1 MALDSYHGMAGHGV
15 SGDSYGS
22 YGSSNDGQQYPQ
34 HISPYLQPNFPLHQ
48 SQWDGDPGSV
58 TADHAPAFSSPSTAR
73 PSYRKQGAS
82 ENDSGVDMTFTD
94 RARESGQGS
103 DWAQTSTSSQT
114 PKQAYASHGT
124 YATTPSTGGGSGSS
138 VPRSTGWKHGGP
150 QSEAGSFPHGSEGAR
165 PSFALP
171 HAILGDALSADG
183 PTRPDRNGASW
194 LESKGRGMS
203 RPTVPAEAIV
213 SIAA

>member
-1 MALDSYHGMAGHGV
+1 MAVDSLHGIAGHGV
-15 SGDSYGS
+15 PGDSYEP
-22 YGSSNDGQQYPQ
+22 YGSSNDGQQHPQ
-34 HISPYLQPNFPLHQ
+34 HISPYLQQNFPLHQ
-48 SQWDGDPGSV
+48 SQWDGNPGAV
-58 TADHAPAFSSPSTAR
+58 AADFAPAFSSPSTAR
-73 PSYRKQGAS
+73 PSFRKQGAS

-94 RARESGQGS
+94 RALESGQAS

-114 PKQAYASHGT
+114 PKQAYASHET

-138 VPRSTGWKHGGP
+138 IPRSTGWKHGGP
-150 QSEAGSFPHGSEGAR
+150 QAEGGSLPHASEGAR

-171 HAILGDALSADG
+171 HAILADASSADG
-183 PTRPDRNGASW
+183 PKRLDRNGAPW